1 MAEEQRDASF
11 AALVSASNDMNA
23 LRQEI
28 FLLEESLQRDKHQLH
43 TIQRALEVYENSD
56 AMAQIAVVTH
66 RMLNDAHKQVR
77 ALRIKFV
84 QSILDEVSAEADRLY
99 QIIHPNESAK
109 SVRFAL
115 DEAKRASLNQYGEFA
130 GHSDIEPQ
138 GYYSD
143 SHLDT
148 LGFCLWMALAQR
160 LNSKEKIIVLDD
172 VFTSVDVAHLGRII
186 DLIDSE
192 ADRFAQVFIFTHNR
206 NWFDRYRFNQAV
218 SGKADKLELRRWTP
232 SVGVR
237 ADWTSEEIKEVAA
250 LAAEF
255 KQDGG
260 VTVRQELASRCG
272 ILLEALLGLLSKQY
286 RTSVPNTPD
295 GLYTLGDLLGSCTK
309 VFNVMNVRRHADPIE
324 VSNEASCSSSSLLSG
339 LNSLKAL
346 AIPIRNGVGC
356 HFNHVAAQLSD
367 TEVDDFATAT
377 VEFAEALVCSHH
389 DCGQIPQRD
398 EGGYHRC
405 SCKRTRLL
413 LTKKP

>member
-109 SVRFAL
+109 
-115 DEAKRASLNQYGEFA
+115 SLNQYGEFA

-346 AIPIRNGVGC
+346 AIPIGITSLFGGLL
-356 HFNHVAAQLSD
+356 QELSW
-367 TEVDDFATAT
+367 
-377 VEFAEALVCSHH
+377 HPRR
-389 DCGQIPQRD
+389 IPFPP
-398 EGGYHRC
+398 C
-405 SCKRTRLL
+405 RTMA
-413 LTKKP
+413 